1 MSNGFLSQDE
11 INSLL
16 NGELNNDNEVENNEE
31 LLSDLEKDLLGEVG
45 NISMGSASTALYQLL
60 NQKVNI
66 TTPVVTVTTIKQI
79 KENFDVPNIILDVE
93 YVEGISGRNMLMMK
107 ISDAAVIANCMMGG
121 DGKIESDELSEI
133 EISAVQEAM
142 NQMIGSAAT
151 SMATM
156 FGRRVDISP
165 PQSTLWESKE
175 QSLSNDI
182 EEEEKVVRIS
192 FDLEVGDVLKSSIMQ
207 ILPLNTAKKI
217 VSIMMGEN
225 QVQASAETFVN
236 EPAPTPTPA
245 STHTMASSSQP
256 TYEPAPT
263 PTPAST
269 HTMASSSQP
278 TYEAAVHGQPA
289 YQQPAYEAPVNYA
302 SPMSHT
308 QPMMQPSVEVQKA
321 NFAPLGTEHV
331 RKSHD
336 NIDLILDVA
345 LDISVVLGR
354 TKKSIRD
361 ILNLGNGSLIELN
374 RLADE
379 PVEVLV
385 NGKVIA
391 EGEVVVID
399 ENFGV
404 RINNI
409 VSGADRIKS
418 LR

>member
-192 FDLEVGDVLKSSIMQ
+192 FDLEVGDVLKSNIMQ

-217 VSIMMGEN
+217 VSIMMGEE
-225 QVQASAETFVN
+225 QVQAPVDAPVT
-236 EPAPTPTPA
+236 EPAPTPA
-245 STHTMASSSQP
+245 S
-256 TYEPAPT
+256 APT
-263 PTPAST
+263 MP
-269 HTMASSSQP
+269 SSPQP

-289 YQQPAYEAPVNYA
+289 YQQPAYEAPANYA
-302 SPMSHT
+302 PPMSHT

-321 NFAPLGTEHV
+321 NFAQLGTEHV

>member
-121 DGKIESDELSEI
+121 DGKIESNELSEI

-256 TYEPAPT
+256 TYE
-263 PTPAST
+263 
-269 HTMASSSQP
+269 
-278 TYEAAVHGQPA
+278 
-289 YQQPAYEAPVNYA
+289 APVNYA